1 MALQNHAWE
10 NILLRMQ
17 DRLMDLNVAE
27 YEEFI
32 AVVSES
38 ALHLTFKKL
47 LLVKSRCSIKQKILR
62 LSENAIKIILPFQ
75 LHICLKQDF
84 LNILQ
89 ST

>member
-1 MALQNHAWE
+1 
-10 NILLRMQ
+10 
-17 DRLMDLNVAE
+17 MDFISYITE
-27 YEEFI
+27 YEKFI
-32 AVVSES
+32 DMASES
-38 ALHLTFKKL
+38 TLQLTFKKL